1 MRISR
6 PNSMGAKRSALN
18 VEGSNSK
25 LIVAIVCT
33 RAEEIAMLPHPG
45 LDRPDQG
52 EIVVSAN
59 IYHIRHEIARGPSPG
74 ALR

>member
-33 RAEEIAMLPHPG
+33 RAEKIAMLPHPG
-45 LDRPDQG
+45 LGRPDPG
-52 EIVVSAN
+52 KIAVPAN
-59 IYHIRHEIARGPSPG
+59 TYHIRHEIARGLSPG